1 MKLLAIVAL
10 FGVLALMAWCSL
22 KMNRLT
28 ALVEKLEESWKPMDE
43 APKKEDEA

>member
-10 FGVLALMAWCSL
+10 LGVLGLMAWCSL

-28 ALVEKLEESWKPMDE
+28 ELVKKLEESWKPMDE
-43 APKKEDEA
+43 TTKEDDA